1 VPPLAGGLQSTNLLT
16 LNNMDK
22 LISGLLA
29 CAMVVKMIGVP
40 LLLIIILLII
50 ALLFLKAAG
59 KK

>member
-1 VPPLAGGLQSTNLLT
+1 
-16 LNNMDK
+16 MEK

-40 LLLIIILLII
+40 ILLILILLII
-50 ALLFLKAAG
+50 AVLFLKAAG

>member
-1 VPPLAGGLQSTNLLT
+1 VPPLAGGLQSINLFT
-16 LNNMDK
+16 IMDK

-40 LLLIIILLII
+40 LLMIIILLLI